1 MALKV
6 AINGFGRIGRLVFR
20 AAAANPNVE
29 FVGINDLFPP
39 TLPWT
44 ARALGFMRTFP
55 QHDMLVVVD
64 APTSEFADAAT
75 AKLTEALAADKD
87 HFTAALAPRGGQ
99 FFAQNGLLFM
109 PTDDLAKT
117 SQGMQKASPV
127 IAALAADPT
136 LRGALGAL
144 NYGVIGVVNGAFR
157 REALIGPMNAAS
169 DMIEDAAAGRPASVV
184 TPPPRA
190 PTTAP
195 RT

>member
-1 MALKV
+1 MLRTPLV
-6 AINGFGRIGRLVFR
+6 RLVDWCARHAWRVIVLALALAVFSGVYDAR
-20 AAAANPNVE
+20 QFAIKTD
-29 FVGINDLFPP
+29 INDLFPP
-39 TLPWT
+39 SLSWT
-44 ARALGFMRTFP
+44 ARALGFMKTFP
-55 QHDMLVVVD
+55 QHDLLVVVD

-87 HFTAALAPRGGQ
+87 HFTTALSPRGGQ

-144 NYGVIGVVNGAFR
+144 NYGVIGVA
-157 REALIGPMNAAS
+157 
-169 DMIEDAAAGRPASVV
+169 
-184 TPPPRA
+184 
-190 PTTAP
+190 
-195 RT
+195 